1 MSLLHPCDVGLVMG
15 PGTASTAR
23 PCSSAASAVMIA
35 PEFTAASITTVT
47 PARPEMRRLRR
58 GNVWACGRSPG
69 GGSRSGERRVG
80 EEGRSRGSPYHLK
93 KKTKN
98 RHARVIHVR

>member
-1 MSLLHPCDVGLVMG
+1 MSLLQPCDVGLVMG

-35 PEFTAASITTVT
+35 PEVGAASITTVT
-47 PARPEMRRLRR
+47 PARPEIRRLRR

-69 GGSRSGERRVG
+69 GSSVTRHPAATMRSY
-80 EEGRSRGSPYHLK
+80 S
-93 KKTKN
+93 
-98 RHARVIHVR
+98 VRFAAG